1 MTKNTVYTI
10 NEYMEQGFTKE
21 EAYVVRRLDIM
32 HNQWNDLTE
41 KQKERYFI
49 MSERLGL
56 QKKKL
61 ASLPYKANL
70 QGLKKEA

>member
-56 QKKKL
+56 
-61 ASLPYKANL
+61 
-70 QGLKKEA
+70 